1 MDRSAGQFR
10 AQHVRRMDDERD
22 TQLVSLNCEQSRL
35 HHRIATQ
42 AGVLERHNAL
52 LVGRRESSRLIAPF
66 PRSEHRLYAVFA
78 RFVHTQFHPK
88 SLHGTAEIS
97 QPSELHDLEK
107 GPAILAVLGLFFKAE
122 E

>member
-1 MDRSAGQFR
+1 MDRSAGQSR
-10 AQHVRRMDDERD
+10 ARHVRRTDDEQD
-22 TQLVSLNCEQSRL
+22 TLLASQNCEQPRL

-42 AGVLERHNAL
+42 AGVLQRHNAL
-52 LVGRRESSRLIAPF
+52 SVGRRESNIFLAPF

-107 GPAILAVLGLFFKAE
+107 GPAILAVLGLFSKAE

>member
-1 MDRSAGQFR
+1 MDRSAGQSR
-10 AQHVRRMDDERD
+10 ARHVRRMDDERD
-22 TQLVSLNCEQSRL
+22 TQLVSLNCEQPRL

-52 LVGRRESSRLIAPF
+52 SVGRREWSRLLAPF

-88 SLHGTAEIS
+88 SLHGMVEIS
-97 QPSELHDLEK
+97 QPS
-107 GPAILAVLGLFFKAE
+107 
-122 E
+122 